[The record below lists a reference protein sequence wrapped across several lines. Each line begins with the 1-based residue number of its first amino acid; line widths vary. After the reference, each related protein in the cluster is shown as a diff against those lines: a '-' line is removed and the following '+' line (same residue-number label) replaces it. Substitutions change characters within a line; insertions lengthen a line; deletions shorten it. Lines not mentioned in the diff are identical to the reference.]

1 MFLLQSSW
9 TLAVAA
15 AITAWWQGINW
26 NQLWRWDVWWNALP
40 SHLEGAKVTLALTS
54 IAVFMGVVIGTIVGM
69 ARLSQRK
76 WLSRPAAIYT
86 DFLRGTPLIVQIFVV
101 YMGLPQFGIR
111 LSAWAAS
118 IIALSLNSG
127 AYVAEIVR
135 SGIQS
140 VDRGQF
146 EAAYSTG
153 MSWAQ
158 TMRYVILPQAF
169 RRIVPALGNEF
180 IALLK
185 DSSLVAVISLEELLR
200 KGQINVTRFYRPFEI
215 YIQVAIIY
223 LIMTKTISF
232 LVAYAERKLSIV
244 QKA

>member
-1 MFLLQSSW
+1 M
-9 TLAVAA
+9 VAIHSALPA
-15 AITAWWQGINW
+15 AIN
-26 NQLWRWDVWWNALP
+26 LSWDVMARALP
-40 SHLEGAKVTLALTS
+40 SHLEGAKVTIALTS
-54 IAVFMGVVIGTIVGM
+54 SAVFLGIIFGTLIGM
-69 ARLSQRK
+69 ARCSQRR
-76 WLSRPAAIYT
+76 WVSPGAGVYT
-86 DFLRGTPLIVQIFVV
+86 DFFRGTPLIVQIFLV

-111 LSAWAAS
+111 LSPWVAGVVS
-118 IIALSLNSG
+118 LGLNSA

-140 VDRGQF
+140 IDKGQF

-153 MSWAQ
+153 LSRWQAMQ
-158 TMRYVILPQAF
+158 YIILPQAF

-200 KGQINVTRFYRPFEI
+200 KGQINVTRYYRPFEI

-223 LIMTKTISF
+223 LIMTKTISL
-232 LVAYAERKLSIV
+232 LVDYSERRLRIESKV
-244 QKA
+244 